1 MDGRCGTCRHWRDD
15 ERWREG
21 ERFRRCHLLPATGD
35 DDWRRTD
42 EEWDSP
48 DYDKPEDEII
58 MARLHPMLHAYT
70 QDASSYHSALMTD
83 AEFGCVHWEATD
95 G

>member
-21 ERFRRCHLLPATGD
+21 QRFRRCHLLPATGD
-35 DDWRRTD
+35 DDWDT
-42 EEWDSP
+42 
-48 DYDKPEDEII
+48 PEDEVI
-58 MARLHPMLHAYT
+58 MARVHPTLHAYT
-70 QDASSYHSALMTD
+70 QDASSYHSALLTD